1 MTIYKNLIFI
11 SQENLSIKALFTEI
25 GVYLLLTVKQS
36 QNTNI
41 DLFLVLSIVIWSE
54 KTSCK

>member
-41 DLFLVLSIVIWSE
+41 DLFLVLSIVI
-54 KTSCK
+54 

>member
-54 KTSCK
+54 KTWCK